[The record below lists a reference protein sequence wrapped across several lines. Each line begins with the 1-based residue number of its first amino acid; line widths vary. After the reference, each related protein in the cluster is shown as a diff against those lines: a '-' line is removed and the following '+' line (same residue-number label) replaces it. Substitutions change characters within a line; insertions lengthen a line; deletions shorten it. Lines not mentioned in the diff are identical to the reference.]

1 MPFVTFTVRRGLSTA
16 DKFHL
21 SAAMIEAQVAAG
33 FQRDDLF
40 HRFLELGHGNLLAD
54 PRFPDYATDRT
65 DRFIVVEVI
74 ISKGRPTGTAAIFAE
89 EAVRQFGERLHL
101 APQDVLFI
109 FQEVEPDLPRF
120 VAESVNQ
127 KATSDA

>member
-1 MPFVTFTVRRGLSTA
+1 MPFVTFTVRRGLGIA
-16 DKFHL
+16 DKLHL

-33 FQRDDLF
+33 FQRGDLF
-40 HRFLELGHGNLLAD
+40 HRFLEVDHGNLLAD
-54 PRFPDYATDRT
+54 PRFPDYTTDRT

-89 EAVRQFGERLHL
+89 EAVRQFSERLHL
-101 APQDVLFI
+101 APQDILFI
-109 FQEVEPDLPRF
+109 FQEVDPNLPRF
-120 VAESVNQ
+120 PAESVNR